1 MSFPAGVMD
10 DFLHKVYDGFDTS
23 GEIEPRMWREVLR
36 TMNEAAAQG
45 LADGRYRPKH
55 NDAFLHAMRHG
66 NEVFSAFKV
75 HAMGEAMAEKLHD
88 SNGNLKSFEQWV
100 NDVRDISSHH
110 VGAWLRT
117 EYDTAVLRAHAAADW
132 QEFVANKDIMPNLR
146 WMPTTSPNAD
156 ASHKAYWE
164 AGLTLPVD
172 HPFWAAHHPQD
183 RWNCKCSLEATDE
196 PVTPAPVVE
205 DIPKPQAQRGLDNNP
220 GQDGHLFN
228 DSHPYFP
235 DKCANCPFYKPGVRG
250 RLKVAFWN
258 HKKNCFNCS
267 HINNA
272 IDEKSALIKSRRQ
285 EYQQLKKDENYRD
298 VKFDK
303 KTGGLRATHVG
314 HITHE
319 GPKAERFFNGLTST
333 ELENECVNELF
344 KIGKKV
350 ILRDETKKKHG
361 QYLTSL
367 DIEVDGT
374 IMDIRS
380 VTGKGWYSNI
390 FVNKNNQ
397 LHRFNAR
404 EDVSEKADSLCL
416 YFHDPSL
423 YDEKK
428 MIKSINF
435 FRYRRDNNGKL
446 LEKQLKHVHCVIR
459 GTGEMLTFEI

>member
-45 LADGRYRPKH
+45 LSDGRYRPKH

-75 HAMGEAMAEKLHD
+75 HAMGETMAAKLHD
-88 SNGNLKSFEQWV
+88 SNGNLKPFEQWV
-100 NDVRDISSHH
+100 NDVQDISSHH

-250 RLKVAFWN
+250 RLKAAFWN
-258 HKKNCFNCS
+258 HKKNCFGCEY
-267 HINNA
+267 INNVLPSSIKKDISTYGEKLWEHTYKA
-272 IDEKSALIKSRRQ
+272 EKGFVVTQKERIEESRKSKQEHEKYMKEKEMCKVLADNGHFIEHLADVGRPRGKTYDITIDGTAADLKRIDGGPGNIVKYVKKALTKQGGEAVVLQLPSHKQ
-285 EYQQLKKDENYRD
+285 EYYKAMNEAKRKYNGRILFYFPDDQ
-298 VKFDK
+298 V
-303 KTGGLRATHVG
+303 LR
-314 HITHE
+314 E
-319 GPKAERFFNGLTST
+319 
-333 ELENECVNELF
+333 
-344 KIGKKV
+344 
-350 ILRDETKKKHG
+350 
-361 QYLTSL
+361 
-367 DIEVDGT
+367 
-374 IMDIRS
+374 
-380 VTGKGWYSNI
+380 
-390 FVNKNNQ
+390 
-397 LHRFNAR
+397 
-404 EDVSEKADSLCL
+404 
-416 YFHDPSL
+416 
-423 YDEKK
+423 
-428 MIKSINF
+428 IK
-435 FRYRRDNNGKL
+435 
-446 LEKQLKHVHCVIR
+446 
-459 GTGEMLTFEI
+459 